1 MKRIKLALL
10 CALAIFGLS
19 QGIFGQ
25 NTYVDP
31 NERQKRGL
39 LEEGEQEIKVEPV
52 RVVQKKTKAKEEENP
67 NFTRMCHCEHLSVLT
82 KKLSKRY
89 RFEARQEESLEWDY
103 NKYYR
108 YEAEYKK
115 VEKLVKILRNRHDLE
130 DQKCPYIQITQTKFK
145 DLKKV
150 SKKQRPF
157 CDVDA
162 LM

>member
-1 MKRIKLALL
+1 MKIIKLALL
-10 CALAIFGLS
+10 CALAFIGLS
-19 QGIFGQ
+19 QAIFGQ

-39 LEEGEQEIKVEPV
+39 LEEGEQEVKVEPK
-52 RVVQKKTKAKEEENP
+52 RVVQEKINVKEENP
-67 NFTRMCHCEHLSVLT
+67 NFTRLCHCEHLSVLT

-130 DQKCPYIQITQTKFK
+130 DQKCPYIQISETKFK

-150 SKKQRPF
+150 SKKQRPL